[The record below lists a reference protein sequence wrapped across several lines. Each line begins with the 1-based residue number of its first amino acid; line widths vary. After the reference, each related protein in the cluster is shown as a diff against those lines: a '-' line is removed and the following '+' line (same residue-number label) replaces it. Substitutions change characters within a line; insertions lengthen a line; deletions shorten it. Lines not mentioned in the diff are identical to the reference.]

1 METVCGLPGKV
12 KGCGRGKR
20 EQVGKRKR
28 IKQKPQN
35 ENPHTVGKQI

>member
-1 METVCGLPGKV
+1 MEIFRGLPGKV

-28 IKQKPQN
+28 IKQKPQD
-35 ENPHTVGKQI
+35 ENPHTFGKQI